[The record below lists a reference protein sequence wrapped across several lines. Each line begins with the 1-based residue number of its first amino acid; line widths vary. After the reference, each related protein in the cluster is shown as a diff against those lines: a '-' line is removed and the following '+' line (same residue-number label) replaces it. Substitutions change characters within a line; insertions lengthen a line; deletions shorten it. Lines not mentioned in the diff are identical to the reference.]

1 MEFKK
6 GGNMELK
13 NVNVTKEDKKGFEKK
28 VKECKK
34 KSKTGF
40 TGKLRRIKNSGMEK
54 GKMEG

>member
-1 MEFKK
+1 M
-6 GGNMELK
+6 
-13 NVNVTKEDKKGFEKK
+13 NVTKEDKKGFEKK